1 MDKENI
7 NKYQKYKINIKK
19 WWDINHD
26 KYLLQQHNCYKNIMN
41 DADKKKKR
49 LEQLKNNKIIRD
61 ANKIKKKVG
70 RPSKY

>member
-7 NKYQKYKINIKK
+7 NKYQKYKNSIKK
-19 WWDINHD
+19 WRDINHD
-26 KYLLQQHNCYKNIMN
+26 KYLLQQHNYYKNIMN
-41 DADKKKKR
+41 DPDKKKKR

>member
-7 NKYQKYKINIKK
+7 NKYQKYKNSIKK
-19 WWDINHD
+19 WRDINHD
-26 KYLLQQHNCYKNIMN
+26 KYLLQQHNYYKNIMN
-41 DADKKKKR
+41 DPDKKKNR

>member
-1 MDKENI
+1 
-7 NKYQKYKINIKK
+7 
-19 WWDINHD
+19 
-26 KYLLQQHNCYKNIMN
+26 MN
-41 DADKKKKR
+41 DPDKKIKR